1 MSSSIA
7 TTDAKDFS
15 GSLRPL
21 ALLAAGRTGA
31 DIERMVREV
40 RARCRRKALPVTWD
54 ALEDALRQD
63 EATFSDEV
71 RYRIAVHEIG
81 HALAFE
87 LMGLGEVVSVRLHV
101 SGGKTETLLDRDR
114 LQSVGASSAI
124 SAVSS
129 AAAPQK

>member
-87 LMGLGEVVSVRLHV
+87 LMAWGGRFCPSPCLR
-101 SGGKTETLLDRDR
+101 GKTETCLTVTDY
-114 LQSVGASSAI
+114 SPWAASSAI